1 MKEMSS
7 TMPGGQQPQKHY
19 GITSAIS
26 LAPPRDIDHEYTKKL
41 CDAMNPF
48 GVFED
53 EEELN
58 HRLAVLGKLNNF
70 VKEWIAEISELKNL
84 PPSAISCVGGKIFT
98 FGSYRLGVHTKG
110 ADIDALCVA
119 PRHVERTDF
128 FQSFFEK
135 LKQHEEIKDLRAV
148 EDAFVPVIKFKFDGI
163 EIDLLFARL
172 ALQSIPDNLD
182 LRGDSILKNLDIR
195 CIRSLNGCRVTDEIL
210 YLVPNKENFR
220 LTLRAIKLWA
230 KRRGIYS
237 NMLGF
242 LGGVS
247 WAMLVARTCQ
257 LYPNAVAATLVHKF
271 FLVFSKWEW
280 PNPVLLKQPED
291 SNLNLPVWDPRVNP
305 SDRYHLMPIITPAYP
320 QQNSTYN
327 VSTSTRTIMSE
338 EFKHGT
344 HGRPAAAELR
354 STSVKRAFP
363 FMCGCT
369 FSSTGL
375 NVTDEILQGKAE
387 WSKLFEPPSFF
398 QKYKHYIVLTA
409 SASTE
414 ENHLEWIGLVE
425 SKIRVLVGNL
435 ERNEYIT
442 LAHVNPQSF
451 PGSKENRSENEF
463 VSMWFIGIIF
473 KKVENAESVNIDLT
487 YDIQSFTDT
496 VYRQANNI
504 NMLKDG
510 MKIEATHVKKKQLHQ
525 YLPPE
530 LVQRKKRSIA
540 ELNRSSNGGSSKRIS
555 LDSSHLDSSRD
566 TDSGTPFTSPTG
578 KPAKPTSDTDDS
590 SSPPKQLFVESSPTP
605 SVAPDG
611 NEPSSK
617 PSVKA
622 KPPSP
627 PASNSASTAL
637 SGKPS
642 AASSPKEEPNGL
654 EDPVNGAPAKRPHS
668 PTQEDLAK
676 RLKEAD
682 AVSNEESAFKEPY
695 PPSSDCSPHGEAPST
710 PPQAGSKAKP
720 IPTIDTSR
728 TQRLPSME
736 LPDASS
742 PLPASN
748 SCRVVKNSIKLALNR
763 HNITPP
769 KPPVFDG
776 TLITDAPPTSEE
788 KGMSIPVIGS
798 KHVTSKHAAPPVGSS
813 IPTLVSRVVDP
824 LNGAASKRPHSP
836 SLEEQAKRLKE
847 TEKARIHIA

>member
-1 MKEMSS
+1 MREMSAIS
-7 TMPGGQQPQKHY
+7 NNMLSGQQPQKHY
-19 GITSAIS
+19 GITSSIS
-26 LAPPRDIDHEYTKKL
+26 LAFPREIDRLYTQKL
-41 CDAMNPF
+41 IEAMKPF

-53 EEELN
+53 EDELN
-58 HRLAVLGKLNNF
+58 HRLAVLGKLNSF
-70 VKEWIAEISELKNL
+70 VKEWIAEISESKNL
-84 PPSAISCVGGKIFT
+84 PLSSVVNVGGKIFT

-119 PRHVERTDF
+119 PRHVERSDF
-128 FQSFFEK
+128 FSSFFEK
-135 LKQHEEIKDLRAV
+135 LKQHDEIRDLRAV

-182 LRGDSILKNLDIR
+182 LRGDSLLRNLDIR

-210 YLVPNKENFR
+210 HLVPDKENFR

-338 EFKHGT
+338 EFKY
-344 HGRPAAAELR
+344 
-354 STSVKRAFP
+354 
-363 FMCGCT
+363 
-369 FSSTGL
+369 GL
-375 NVTDEILQGKAE
+375 TVTDEILQGKAD
-387 WSKLFEPPSFF
+387 WSKLFEPPNFF

-414 ENHLEWIGLVE
+414 ENHLEWVGLVE

-451 PGSKENRSENEF
+451 PWSKENRNENEF
-463 VSMWFIGIIF
+463 VSMWFIGINF
-473 KKVENAESVNIDLT
+473 KKLENADCVNIDLT

-496 VYRQANNI
+496 VYRQASNI

-510 MKIEATHVKKKQLHQ
+510 MTIEATHVKKKQLHQ
-525 YLPPE
+525 YLPAE
-530 LVQRKKRSIA
+530 LVHRGKKKSLGD
-540 ELNRSSNGGSSKRIS
+540 LNRSSSGGGSKRCS
-555 LDSSHLDSSRD
+555 LDGSQLDSSRD
-566 TDSGTPFTSPTG
+566 TDTGTPF
-578 KPAKPTSDTDDS
+578 
-590 SSPPKQLFVESSPTP
+590 SSPTP
-605 SVAPDG
+605 V
-611 NEPSSK
+611 SK
-617 PSVKA
+617 PCNSMSTPDESTTPPKHPVPLYVDSSPVCESSPPRTEQGMSIPVIGAVEAKSSATPVA
-622 KPPSP
+622 KPTAP
-627 PASNSASTAL
+627 PVGSTIPTVV
-637 SGKPS
+637 GRNVVPRM
-642 AASSPKEEPNGL
+642 SSPNASPSDLPNGL
-654 EDPVNGAPAKRPHS
+654 NGAAPKRPHS
-668 PTQEDLAK
+668 PSLEEPPK
-676 RLKEAD
+676 KLKD
-682 AVSNEESAFKEPY
+682 AEQMLSDDSAFKEPY
-695 PPSSDCSPHGEAPST
+695 PPSSNGLDQEDGPAVDHLTMTKPM
-710 PPQAGSKAKP
+710 P

-728 TQRLPSME
+728 TQRLPSNE

-742 PLPASN
+742 PVPTSN
-748 SCRVVKNSIKLALNR
+748 LRVIKNSIRLTLNR
-763 HNITPP
+763 
-769 KPPVFDG
+769 
-776 TLITDAPPTSEE
+776 
-788 KGMSIPVIGS
+788 
-798 KHVTSKHAAPPVGSS
+798 
-813 IPTLVSRVVDP
+813 
-824 LNGAASKRPHSP
+824 
-836 SLEEQAKRLKE
+836 
-847 TEKARIHIA
+847 

>member
-1 MKEMSS
+1 MREMSTS
-7 TMPGGQQPQKHY
+7 NNNLLGGQQPQKHY
-19 GITSAIS
+19 GITSSIS
-26 LAPPRDIDHEYTKKL
+26 LAFPREIDHIYTQKL
-41 CDAMNPF
+41 TEAMKPF

-53 EEELN
+53 EDELN
-58 HRLAVLGKLNNF
+58 HRLAVLGKLNSF
-70 VKEWIAEISELKNL
+70 VKEWIAEISETKNL
-84 PPSAISCVGGKIFT
+84 PLSAVMNVGGKIFT

-119 PRHVERTDF
+119 PRHVERSDF
-128 FQSFFEK
+128 FTSFFEK

-182 LRGDSILKNLDIR
+182 LRGDSLLRNLDIR

-338 EFKHGT
+338 EFKY
-344 HGRPAAAELR
+344 
-354 STSVKRAFP
+354 
-363 FMCGCT
+363 
-369 FSSTGL
+369 GL
-375 NVTDEILQGKAE
+375 KVTDEILQGKAD
-387 WSKLFEPPSFF
+387 WSKLFEPPNFF

-414 ENHLEWIGLVE
+414 ENHLEWVGLVE

-451 PGSKENRSENEF
+451 PWSKENRNDNEF

-473 KKVENAESVNIDLT
+473 KKLENTDCVNIDLT

-496 VYRQANNI
+496 VYRQASNI

-510 MKIEATHVKKKQLHQ
+510 MTIEATHVRKKQLHQ
-525 YLPPE
+525 YLPAD
-530 LVQRKKRSIA
+530 LVHRGKKKSLGD
-540 ELNRSSNGGSSKRIS
+540 LNRSSNSSGSKRCS
-555 LDSSHLDSSRD
+555 LDGSQLDSSRD
-566 TDSGTPFTSPTG
+566 TDSGTPF
-578 KPAKPTSDTDDS
+578 
-590 SSPPKQLFVESSPTP
+590 SSPTP
-605 SVAPDG
+605 TSKGSKLVSTPEDSITPPKPPVSLYVDSSPVSDSSLPNQEQGMSIPVIGGKTTATLVVKTAAPATG
-611 NEPSSK
+611 STIPTVVGRNVMPCTSSPNSSSPDLSNGLNGAPK
-617 PSVKA
+617 R
-622 KPPSP
+622 PPSP
-627 PASNSASTAL
+627 
-637 SGKPS
+637 
-642 AASSPKEEPNGL
+642 SPEEP
-654 EDPVNGAPAKRPHS
+654 AK
-668 PTQEDLAK
+668 K
-676 RLKEAD
+676 LKD
-682 AVSNEESAFKEPY
+682 NEQVFSDDSAFKEPY
-695 PPSSDCSPHGEAPST
+695 PPSTNGLDNGDAVAVDEGHT
-710 PPQAGSKAKP
+710 TSKPMP

-728 TQRLPSME
+728 TQRLPSKE

-742 PLPASN
+742 PVPTSN
-748 SCRVVKNSIKLALNR
+748 LRVIKNSIRLTLNR
-763 HNITPP
+763 
-769 KPPVFDG
+769 
-776 TLITDAPPTSEE
+776 
-788 KGMSIPVIGS
+788 
-798 KHVTSKHAAPPVGSS
+798 
-813 IPTLVSRVVDP
+813 
-824 LNGAASKRPHSP
+824 
-836 SLEEQAKRLKE
+836 
-847 TEKARIHIA
+847 

>member
-1 MKEMSS
+1 MSILS
-7 TMPGGQQPQKHY
+7 GLRQPQKHY

-26 LAPPRDIDHEYTKKL
+26 LAPPREIDHQYTNKL
-41 CDAMNPF
+41 CDAMKPF

-119 PRHVERTDF
+119 PRHVERSDF

-135 LKQHEEIKDLRAV
+135 FKQHEEIKDLRAV

-182 LRGDSILKNLDIR
+182 LRGDSILRNLDIR

-338 EFKHGT
+338 EFKY
-344 HGRPAAAELR
+344 
-354 STSVKRAFP
+354 
-363 FMCGCT
+363 
-369 FSSTGL
+369 GL
-375 NVTDEILQGKAE
+375 SVTDEILQGKAE
-387 WSKLFEPPSFF
+387 WSKLFEPPNFF

-451 PGSKENRSENEF
+451 PGNDF

-530 LVQRKKRSIA
+530 LVQKKKRSIA

-566 TDSGTPFTSPTG
+566 TDSGTPFTSPAS
-578 KPAKPTSDTDDS
+578 KPSKPTSDTEDRYD
-590 SSPPKQLFVESSPTP
+590 
-605 SVAPDG
+605 APLDFYSYSMIF
-611 NEPSSK
+611 N
-617 PSVKA
+617 KA
-622 KPPSP
+622 SECVVIHNVCFLP
-627 PASNSASTAL
+627 
-637 SGKPS
+637 
-642 AASSPKEEPNGL
+642 
-654 EDPVNGAPAKRPHS
+654 
-668 PTQEDLAK
+668 
-676 RLKEAD
+676 
-682 AVSNEESAFKEPY
+682 
-695 PPSSDCSPHGEAPST
+695 
-710 PPQAGSKAKP
+710 
-720 IPTIDTSR
+720 
-728 TQRLPSME
+728 QRLPSME

-763 HNITPP
+763 H
-769 KPPVFDG
+769 K
-776 TLITDAPPTSEE
+776 
-788 KGMSIPVIGS
+788 
-798 KHVTSKHAAPPVGSS
+798 
-813 IPTLVSRVVDP
+813 
-824 LNGAASKRPHSP
+824 
-836 SLEEQAKRLKE
+836 
-847 TEKARIHIA
+847 

>member
-1 MKEMSS
+1 MRENSNSMH
-7 TMPGGQQPQKHY
+7 GGQQPQKHY
-19 GITSAIS
+19 GITSSIS
-26 LAPPRDIDHEYTKKL
+26 MAFPREVDHQYTHKL
-41 CDAMNPF
+41 SEAMKPF

-53 EEELN
+53 EDELN
-58 HRLAVLGKLNNF
+58 HRLAVLGKLNTF
-70 VKEWIAEISELKNL
+70 VKEWIAEISETKNL
-84 PPSAISCVGGKIFT
+84 PPSTITNVGGKIFT

-110 ADIDALCVA
+110 ADIDALCVS

-128 FQSFFEK
+128 FDSFFAK
-135 LKQHEEIKDLRAV
+135 LKLHEEIKDLRAV

-182 LRGDSILKNLDIR
+182 LRGDSHLRNLDIR

-327 VSTSTRTIMSE
+327 VSSSTRTIMSE
-338 EFKHGT
+338 EFKY
-344 HGRPAAAELR
+344 
-354 STSVKRAFP
+354 
-363 FMCGCT
+363 
-369 FSSTGL
+369 GL
-375 NVTDEILQGKAE
+375 SVTDDILQGKTD
-387 WSKLFEPPSFF
+387 WSKLFQPPNFF
-398 QKYKHYIVLTA
+398 LKYKHYIVLTA

-414 ENHLEWIGLVE
+414 ENQLEWIGLVE

-442 LAHVNPQSF
+442 LAHVNPTSF
-451 PGSKENRSENEF
+451 PGNKESCSENEF

-525 YLPPE
+525 YLPVE
-530 LVQRKKRSIA
+530 LVQRKKR
-540 ELNRSSNGGSSKRIS
+540 LNRNSNGGSSKRSS
-555 LDSSHLDSSRD
+555 LDGSQLDSSRD
-566 TDSGTPFTSPTG
+566 TDSGTPFSSPTSVC
-578 KPAKPTSDTDDS
+578 KPSRPAASDTDDRWVLLTENQGDLT
-590 SSPPKQLFVESSPTP
+590 QLECSIIHWVFHPQ
-605 SVAPDG
+605 A
-611 NEPSSK
+611 
-617 PSVKA
+617 
-622 KPPSP
+622 SP
-627 PASNSASTAL
+627 PAGSTIPTVVGRSVVPCL
-637 SGKPS
+637 GSSRDTSGPT
-642 AASSPKEEPNGL
+642 EQNQ
-654 EDPVNGAPAKRPHS
+654 NGATAAAKRPHS
-668 PTQEDLAK
+668 PTQDGPPKRIRDPADLV
-676 RLKEAD
+676 R
-682 AVSNEESAFKEPY
+682 
-695 PPSSDCSPHGEAPST
+695 
-710 PPQAGSKAKP
+710 GSGPWRDILGGVKAMP

-736 LPDASS
+736 LPDVTS
-742 PLPASN
+742 PLPSSN
-748 SCRVVKNSIKLALNR
+748 HQRVVKNSIRLALNR
-763 HNITPP
+763 H
-769 KPPVFDG
+769 
-776 TLITDAPPTSEE
+776 
-788 KGMSIPVIGS
+788 
-798 KHVTSKHAAPPVGSS
+798 
-813 IPTLVSRVVDP
+813 R
-824 LNGAASKRPHSP
+824 
-836 SLEEQAKRLKE
+836 
-847 TEKARIHIA
+847 

>member
-1 MKEMSS
+1 MKEMS
-7 TMPGGQQPQKHY
+7 TIGNGTLGGQQPRKHY
-19 GITSAIS
+19 GITSSIS
-26 LAPPRDIDHEYTKKL
+26 LAYPREIDHIYTQKL
-41 CDAMNPF
+41 TEAMKPF
-48 GVFED
+48 GVFEGED
-53 EEELN
+53 ELN
-58 HRLAVLGKLNNF
+58 HRLAVLGKLNSF
-70 VKEWIAEISELKNL
+70 VKEWIAVISESKNL
-84 PPSAISCVGGKIFT
+84 PLSAVVNVGGKIFT

-119 PRHVERTDF
+119 PRHVERIDF
-128 FQSFFEK
+128 FSSFFEK
-135 LKQHEEIKDLRAV
+135 LKSHDEIKDLRAV

-172 ALQSIPDNLD
+172 ALQSIPDTLD
-182 LRGDSILKNLDIR
+182 LRGDSLLRNLDIR

-327 VSTSTRTIMSE
+327 VSTSTRTIMNE
-338 EFKHGT
+338 EFK
-344 HGRPAAAELR
+344 
-354 STSVKRAFP
+354 
-363 FMCGCT
+363 
-369 FSSTGL
+369 
-375 NVTDEILQGKAE
+375 NDEILQGKAD
-387 WSKLFEPPSFF
+387 WSKLFEPPNFF

-451 PGSKENRSENEF
+451 PGSKENRNDNEF
-463 VSMWFIGIIF
+463 VSMWFIGISF
-473 KKVENAESVNIDLT
+473 KKLDNSDCVNIDLT

-496 VYRQANNI
+496 VYRQASNI

-510 MKIEATHVKKKQLHQ
+510 MTIEATHVKKKQLHQ
-525 YLPPE
+525 YLPAE
-530 LVQRKKRSIA
+530 IVQRKKKSLGDI
-540 ELNRSSNGGSSKRIS
+540 NRSSNGGGSKRCS
-555 LDSSHLDSSRD
+555 LDGSQLDSSRD
-566 TDSGTPFTSPTG
+566 TDTGTPF
-578 KPAKPTSDTDDS
+578 
-590 SSPPKQLFVESSPTP
+590 SSPTP
-605 SVAPDG
+605 VIKPYQSISTPEDSISPPKNSVIVFTDG
-611 NEPSSK
+611 SPASE
-617 PSVKA
+617 
-622 KPPSP
+622 PSP
-627 PASNSASTAL
+627 PEPELGMSIPVIGSKPMATPVAKLAELQAGNTIPTVVGLSVIPRVTSPSFSPTELPNSLNGIAPKRAHS
-637 SGKPS
+637 PS
-642 AASSPKEEPNGL
+642 LEEPPKKHKDT
-654 EDPVNGAPAKRPHS
+654 EMFSD
-668 PTQEDLAK
+668 D
-676 RLKEAD
+676 
-682 AVSNEESAFKEPY
+682 SAFKEPY
-695 PPSSDCSPHGEAPST
+695 PLTSNGLERGDGPTVEGLVVTQPM
-710 PPQAGSKAKP
+710 P

-728 TQRLPSME
+728 TQRLPSKE

-742 PLPASN
+742 PVPTTSN
-748 SCRVVKNSIKLALNR
+748 LRVIKNSIRLTLNR
-763 HNITPP
+763 
-769 KPPVFDG
+769 
-776 TLITDAPPTSEE
+776 
-788 KGMSIPVIGS
+788 
-798 KHVTSKHAAPPVGSS
+798 
-813 IPTLVSRVVDP
+813 
-824 LNGAASKRPHSP
+824 
-836 SLEEQAKRLKE
+836 
-847 TEKARIHIA
+847 